1 MEDADIEHALRIADE
16 RAERI
21 SPLKSTLS
29 KNIIFT
35 MHQDSPVI
43 KPDMA
48 ETLQVAMQ
56 RKTRTGISMAADE
69 AIKLE
74 DAIRALTYNCAYQY
88 FEEEIIGLIKDGIFK
103 ALN

>member
-21 SPLKSTLS
+21 SPLKSTLR

-74 DAIRALTYNCAYQY
+74 DAIRPLTYNCAYQY